1 LEKDSMF
8 AAWGRFVFQRKW
20 WVLAASVLLLAGVA
34 SVGFSLKGQLNNTSH
49 VHFESQRASDLL
61 TSQFPKTTGGGGSS
75 FEVLFKSS
83 TLQVSDPAYRAAVET
98 TLQPLL
104 ADSRIKD
111 VQTVYSLP
119 AAQAAAVTSRDGKET
134 VAFVDVKD
142 SRNTARTYFT
152 EIRDKIQPAGGLQA
166 YVTGGLAISSDFD
179 TYLADDLQRAELA
192 SIPLSV
198 IFLLLV
204 FGTLVAALLPVGV
217 GGAAVVAG
225 VAGTLFLARF
235 TDVSTY
241 AINIVTLVGLGVAI
255 DYSLLIVNRFR
266 EELLAGAGI
275 EAAIERSMAT
285 AGRAVTFSGLTVA
298 IGLAGMLFY
307 PGTFLVSMG
316 VAGSIVVAMAV
327 IFALTLLPSL
337 LTLTGGAVNRARIP
351 WFGNLGGGG
360 FWKSMAGWVMK
371 RPLLVLLPTLALILL
386 AASPFAQ
393 IKIANGDEH
402 MLPPQAV
409 SLQGADLLAKDFPGQ
424 DQNTFTV
431 IAYYRDG
438 LSLNKDRVD
447 QLYDYGQQL
456 LSKPNVIRIDSPV
469 TFSPDLGKAQYE
481 ALLARLPR
489 RPGRCGEPAR
499 RRTGAA
505 EAVAGQGHRGL
516 LRPHQPADPER
527 RGDHHP
533 EVDPRRLG
541 AARRGGAGHRGHRLQ
556 PGLHQ
561 PDPPGIA
568 SGDHLRDCGDLRRPL
583 PARRLGGAAAQG
595 SADQPALHLRLLRRP
610 RLRVPAGPPERSSQ
624 LHPPGDR
631 PDRPGDHVLH
641 RLRPLDGL
649 RGDAPDP
656 DPGGLPED
664 RRQRRGRRRGPGEER
679 ADHQRRGCDHDRRLP
694 RLRPRPG
701 PPHQG
706 DRDRAR
712 HGGPDRC
719 DADED
724 ADRAVGDEAA
734 RQPQL
739 VGAPSAGTTP
749 WLAEARRRGCRF
761 PAAGRGRPTRAAGP
775 VKIRPATEAD
785 LGTIEELI
793 RALAAYE
800 RMADEAGDGRA
811 AAQEKPVRRPAL
823 RGGPDRRGGR

>member
-1 LEKDSMF
+1 MF
-8 AAWGRFVFQRKW
+8 AAWGRFVFHRKW
-20 WVLAASVLLLAGVA
+20 WVLAASVLLLAGIA
-34 SVGFSLKGQLNNTSH
+34 GVGFSLKGQLNNTSH

-83 TLQVSDPAYRAAVET
+83 TLQVSDPAYRAAVEK

-119 AAQAAAVTSRDGKET
+119 ATETAAVTSRDGKET

-152 EIRDKIQPAGGLQA
+152 EIQDKIKPAGGLQT
-166 YVTGGLAISSDFD
+166 YVTGGLAIGSDFD

-266 EELLAGAGI
+266 EELLAGAGTE
-275 EAAIERSMAT
+275 EAIQRSMAT

-337 LTLTGGAVNRARIP
+337 LTLAGGAVNRARIP
-351 WFGNLGGGG
+351 WFGNLGRGG

-371 RPLLVLLPTLALILL
+371 RPLLVLLPTLAVILL

-402 MLPPQAV
+402 MLPPQAA

-431 IAYYRDG
+431 VAYYRDG
-438 LSLNKDRVD
+438 LSLSKDRVD

-456 LSKPNVIRIDSPV
+456 LSKPNVIRVDSPV
-469 TFSPDLGKAQYE
+469 TFSPDISKAQYE
-481 ALLARLPR
+481 ALLAAYTADPAAAASLPADAQALLQQSLAKDIAVFYVR
-489 RPGRCGEPAR
+489 TNQPTQSDAAITTLKSIRDGAAPPGAEVLV
-499 RRTGAA
+499 TGATA
-505 EAVAGQGHRGL
+505 FNQDFINLILQDSPAAITFVILVTYVVLFLLVGSVVLPLKAVLTNLLSISASFGVLVFVFQQGHLSGLLNFTPQAIDPTVPVIMFCIVFGLSMDYEVMLLTRIQEVYRKTGDNAGAVAEGL
-516 LRPHQPADPER
+516 ER
-527 RGDHHP
+527 
-533 EVDPRRLG
+533 
-541 AARRGGAGHRGHRLQ
+541 
-556 PGLHQ
+556 
-561 PDPPGIA
+561 
-568 SGDHLRDCGDLRRPL
+568 SGRIIS
-583 PARRLGGAAAQG
+583 GAAAIMIAVFLAFGLAQVLLIKAIG
-595 SADQPALHLRLLRRP
+595 IGLATAVLIDATLMRMLIVPSVMRLLGNLNWWAPHPLARLHGWLRL
-610 RLRVPAGPPERSSQ
+610 
-624 LHPPGDR
+624 GDQEETAT
-631 PDRPGDHVLH
+631 RPG
-641 RLRPLDGL
+641 
-649 RGDAPDP
+649 
-656 DPGGLPED
+656 
-664 RRQRRGRRRGPGEER
+664 
-679 ADHQRRGCDHDRRLP
+679 
-694 RLRPRPG
+694 
-701 PPHQG
+701 
-706 DRDRAR
+706 
-712 HGGPDRC
+712 
-719 DADED
+719 
-724 ADRAVGDEAA
+724 
-734 RQPQL
+734 L
-739 VGAPSAGTTP
+739 VG
-749 WLAEARRRGCRF
+749 
-761 PAAGRGRPTRAAGP
+761 RPEPGVP
-775 VKIRPATEAD
+775 
-785 LGTIEELI
+785 
-793 RALAAYE
+793 
-800 RMADEAGDGRA
+800 
-811 AAQEKPVRRPAL
+811 
-823 RGGPDRRGGR
+823 

>member
-1 LEKDSMF
+1 MF

-337 LTLTGGAVNRARIP
+337 LTLAGGAVNRARIP

-481 ALLARLPR
+481 ALLAAYTADPAAAASLPADAQALLKQSLAKDIAVFYVR
-489 RPGRCGEPAR
+489 TNQPTQSDAAITTLKSIRDGSAPPGAEVLV
-499 RRTGAA
+499 TGATA
-505 EAVAGQGHRGL
+505 FNQDFINLILQESPAAITFVIVVTYVVLFLLVGSVVLPLKAVLTNLLSISASFGVLVFVFQQGHLSGLLNFTPQAIDPTVPVIMFCIVFGLSMDYEVMLLTRIQEVYRKTGDNAVAVAEGL
-516 LRPHQPADPER
+516 ER
-527 RGDHHP
+527 
-533 EVDPRRLG
+533 
-541 AARRGGAGHRGHRLQ
+541 
-556 PGLHQ
+556 
-561 PDPPGIA
+561 
-568 SGDHLRDCGDLRRPL
+568 SGRIIS
-583 PARRLGGAAAQG
+583 GAAAIMIAVFLAFGLAQVLLIKAIGIGLATAVLIDATLMRMLIVPSVMRLLG
-595 SADQPALHLRLLRRP
+595 SLNWWAPHPLARLHGWLRLGDED
-610 RLRVPAGPPERSSQ
+610 AGS
-624 LHPPGDR
+624 
-631 PDRPGDHVLH
+631 
-641 RLRPLDGL
+641 
-649 RGDAPDP
+649 
-656 DPGGLPED
+656 
-664 RRQRRGRRRGPGEER
+664 
-679 ADHQRRGCDHDRRLP
+679 
-694 RLRPRPG
+694 PRPG
-701 PPHQG
+701 
-706 DRDRAR
+706 
-712 HGGPDRC
+712 
-719 DADED
+719 
-724 ADRAVGDEAA
+724 V
-734 RQPQL
+734 
-739 VGAPSAGTTP
+739 V
-749 WLAEARRRGCRF
+749 
-761 PAAGRGRPTRAAGP
+761 GRPEP
-775 VKIRPATEAD
+775 QVP
-785 LGTIEELI
+785 
-793 RALAAYE
+793 
-800 RMADEAGDGRA
+800 
-811 AAQEKPVRRPAL
+811 
-823 RGGPDRRGGR
+823 

>member
-1 LEKDSMF
+1 MF

-481 ALLARLPR
+481 ALLAAYTADPAAAASLPADAQALLKQSLAKDIAVFYVR
-489 RPGRCGEPAR
+489 TNQPTQSDAAITTLKSIRDGSAPPGAEVLV
-499 RRTGAA
+499 TGATA
-505 EAVAGQGHRGL
+505 FNQDFINLILQDSPAAITFVILVTYVVLFLLVGSVVLPLKAVLTNLLSISASFGVLVFVFQQGHLSGLLNFTPQAIDPTVPVIMFCIVFGLSMDYEVMLLTRIQEVYRKTGDNAGAVAEGL
-516 LRPHQPADPER
+516 ER
-527 RGDHHP
+527 
-533 EVDPRRLG
+533 
-541 AARRGGAGHRGHRLQ
+541 
-556 PGLHQ
+556 
-561 PDPPGIA
+561 
-568 SGDHLRDCGDLRRPL
+568 SGRIIS
-583 PARRLGGAAAQG
+583 GAAAIMIAVFLAFGLAQVLLIKAIG
-595 SADQPALHLRLLRRP
+595 IGLATAVLIDATLMRMLIVPSVMRLLGNLNWWAPHPLARLHGWLRLGDED
-610 RLRVPAGPPERSSQ
+610 AGS
-624 LHPPGDR
+624 
-631 PDRPGDHVLH
+631 
-641 RLRPLDGL
+641 
-649 RGDAPDP
+649 
-656 DPGGLPED
+656 
-664 RRQRRGRRRGPGEER
+664 
-679 ADHQRRGCDHDRRLP
+679 
-694 RLRPRPG
+694 PRPG
-701 PPHQG
+701 
-706 DRDRAR
+706 
-712 HGGPDRC
+712 
-719 DADED
+719 
-724 ADRAVGDEAA
+724 V
-734 RQPQL
+734 
-739 VGAPSAGTTP
+739 V
-749 WLAEARRRGCRF
+749 
-761 PAAGRGRPTRAAGP
+761 GRPEP
-775 VKIRPATEAD
+775 QVP
-785 LGTIEELI
+785 
-793 RALAAYE
+793 
-800 RMADEAGDGRA
+800 
-811 AAQEKPVRRPAL
+811 
-823 RGGPDRRGGR
+823 

>member
-1 LEKDSMF
+1 MF

-481 ALLARLPR
+481 ALLAAYTADPAAAASLPADAQALLKQSLAKDIAVFYVR
-489 RPGRCGEPAR
+489 TNQPTQSDAAITTLKSIRDGSAPPGAEVLV
-499 RRTGAA
+499 TGATA
-505 EAVAGQGHRGL
+505 FNQDFINLILQESPAAITFVILVTYVVLFLLVGSVVLPLKAVLTNLLSISASFGVLVFVFQQGHLSGLLNFTPQAIDPTVPVIMFCIVFGLSMDYEVMLLTRIQEVYRKTGDNAVAVAEGL
-516 LRPHQPADPER
+516 ER
-527 RGDHHP
+527 
-533 EVDPRRLG
+533 
-541 AARRGGAGHRGHRLQ
+541 
-556 PGLHQ
+556 
-561 PDPPGIA
+561 
-568 SGDHLRDCGDLRRPL
+568 SGRIIS
-583 PARRLGGAAAQG
+583 GAAAIMIAVFLAFGLAQVLLIKAIGIGLATAVLIDATLMRMLIVPSVMRLLG
-595 SADQPALHLRLLRRP
+595 SLNWWAPHPLARLHGWLRLGDED
-610 RLRVPAGPPERSSQ
+610 AGS
-624 LHPPGDR
+624 
-631 PDRPGDHVLH
+631 
-641 RLRPLDGL
+641 
-649 RGDAPDP
+649 
-656 DPGGLPED
+656 
-664 RRQRRGRRRGPGEER
+664 
-679 ADHQRRGCDHDRRLP
+679 
-694 RLRPRPG
+694 PRPG
-701 PPHQG
+701 
-706 DRDRAR
+706 
-712 HGGPDRC
+712 
-719 DADED
+719 
-724 ADRAVGDEAA
+724 V
-734 RQPQL
+734 
-739 VGAPSAGTTP
+739 V
-749 WLAEARRRGCRF
+749 
-761 PAAGRGRPTRAAGP
+761 GRPEP
-775 VKIRPATEAD
+775 QVP
-785 LGTIEELI
+785 
-793 RALAAYE
+793 
-800 RMADEAGDGRA
+800 
-811 AAQEKPVRRPAL
+811 
-823 RGGPDRRGGR
+823 

>member
-1 LEKDSMF
+1 MF

-337 LTLTGGAVNRARIP
+337 LTLAGGAVNRARIP

-481 ALLARLPR
+481 ALLAAYTADPAAAASLPADAQALLKQSLAKDIAVFYVR
-489 RPGRCGEPAR
+489 TNQPTQSDAAITTLKSIRDGSAPPGAEVLV
-499 RRTGAA
+499 TGATA
-505 EAVAGQGHRGL
+505 FNQDFINLILQESPAAITFVILVTYVVLFLLVGSVVLPLKAVLTNLLSISASFGVLVFVFQQGHLSGLLNFTPQAIDPTVPVIMFCIVFGLSMDYEVMLLTRIQEVYRKTGDNAVAVAEGL
-516 LRPHQPADPER
+516 ER
-527 RGDHHP
+527 
-533 EVDPRRLG
+533 
-541 AARRGGAGHRGHRLQ
+541 
-556 PGLHQ
+556 
-561 PDPPGIA
+561 
-568 SGDHLRDCGDLRRPL
+568 SGRIIS
-583 PARRLGGAAAQG
+583 GAAAIMIAVFLAFGLAQVLLIKAIGIGLATAVLIDATLMRMLIVPSVMRLLG
-595 SADQPALHLRLLRRP
+595 SLNWWAPHPLARLHGWLRLGDED
-610 RLRVPAGPPERSSQ
+610 AGS
-624 LHPPGDR
+624 
-631 PDRPGDHVLH
+631 
-641 RLRPLDGL
+641 
-649 RGDAPDP
+649 
-656 DPGGLPED
+656 
-664 RRQRRGRRRGPGEER
+664 
-679 ADHQRRGCDHDRRLP
+679 
-694 RLRPRPG
+694 PRPG
-701 PPHQG
+701 
-706 DRDRAR
+706 
-712 HGGPDRC
+712 
-719 DADED
+719 
-724 ADRAVGDEAA
+724 V
-734 RQPQL
+734 
-739 VGAPSAGTTP
+739 V
-749 WLAEARRRGCRF
+749 
-761 PAAGRGRPTRAAGP
+761 GRPEP
-775 VKIRPATEAD
+775 QVP
-785 LGTIEELI
+785 
-793 RALAAYE
+793 
-800 RMADEAGDGRA
+800 
-811 AAQEKPVRRPAL
+811 
-823 RGGPDRRGGR
+823 

>member
-1 LEKDSMF
+1 MF

-481 ALLARLPR
+481 ALLAAYTADPAAAASLPADAQALLKQSLAKDIAVFYVR
-489 RPGRCGEPAR
+489 TNQPTQSDAAITTLKSIRDGSAPPGAEVLV
-499 RRTGAA
+499 TGATA
-505 EAVAGQGHRGL
+505 FNQDFINLILQESPAAITFVILVTYVVLFLLVGSVVLPLKAVLTNLLSISASFGVLVFVFQQGHLSGLLNFTPQAIDPTVPVIMFCIVFGLSMDYEVMLLTRIQEVYRKTGDNKVAVAEGL
-516 LRPHQPADPER
+516 ER
-527 RGDHHP
+527 
-533 EVDPRRLG
+533 
-541 AARRGGAGHRGHRLQ
+541 
-556 PGLHQ
+556 
-561 PDPPGIA
+561 
-568 SGDHLRDCGDLRRPL
+568 SGRIIS
-583 PARRLGGAAAQG
+583 GAAAIMIAVFLAFGLAQVLLIKAIGIGLATAVLIDATLMRMLIVPSVMRLLG
-595 SADQPALHLRLLRRP
+595 SLNWWAPHPLARLHGWLRLGDED
-610 RLRVPAGPPERSSQ
+610 AGS
-624 LHPPGDR
+624 
-631 PDRPGDHVLH
+631 
-641 RLRPLDGL
+641 
-649 RGDAPDP
+649 
-656 DPGGLPED
+656 
-664 RRQRRGRRRGPGEER
+664 
-679 ADHQRRGCDHDRRLP
+679 
-694 RLRPRPG
+694 PRPG
-701 PPHQG
+701 
-706 DRDRAR
+706 
-712 HGGPDRC
+712 
-719 DADED
+719 
-724 ADRAVGDEAA
+724 V
-734 RQPQL
+734 
-739 VGAPSAGTTP
+739 V
-749 WLAEARRRGCRF
+749 
-761 PAAGRGRPTRAAGP
+761 GRPEP
-775 VKIRPATEAD
+775 QVP
-785 LGTIEELI
+785 
-793 RALAAYE
+793 
-800 RMADEAGDGRA
+800 
-811 AAQEKPVRRPAL
+811 
-823 RGGPDRRGGR
+823 